1 MSWNEL
7 ERLFKDADG
16 DDDLCLIMDR
26 CQSQD
31 ELIVVATT
39 LGYQINHWDVL
50 QACLDPKA
58 ADFPNVS
65 GG

>member
-1 MSWNEL
+1 MSWSEL
-7 ERLFKDADG
+7 ERLVNDADG
-16 DDDLCLIMDR
+16 DDDLCRIMDS
-26 CQSQD
+26 CKSQD

-50 QACLDPKA
+50 QAWLNPRPDDLPV
-58 ADFPNVS
+58 VS